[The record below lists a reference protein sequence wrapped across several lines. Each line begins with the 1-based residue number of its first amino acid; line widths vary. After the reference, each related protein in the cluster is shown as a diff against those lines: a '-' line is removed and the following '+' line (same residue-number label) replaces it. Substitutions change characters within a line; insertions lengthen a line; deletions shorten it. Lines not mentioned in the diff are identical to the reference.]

1 MWISFQSWWTRVWL
15 RSFSQWVRWQFSP
28 LSPIPV
34 KASANVFTQIT
45 DNTNS
50 LTIRGIIIK
59 VRWISTCQ
67 QCDTDLF
74 FMLFMTINAGFSNVF
89 FPPKCDQISVLRGV
103 SAIAIDSNQK
113 QSGMTKLD
121 RAGIKKAGGGSFFL
135 VYVSTSNEYVLI
147 FVLILIFADIIAWVP
162 SV

>member
-1 MWISFQSWWTRVWL
+1 
-15 RSFSQWVRWQFSP
+15 
-28 LSPIPV
+28 
-34 KASANVFTQIT
+34 
-45 DNTNS
+45 
-50 LTIRGIIIK
+50 
-59 VRWISTCQ
+59 
-67 QCDTDLF
+67 
-74 FMLFMTINAGFSNVF
+74 MLFITINAAFSNVF

-121 RAGIKKAGGGSFFL
+121 RAGIKKVGGVRFFL
-135 VYVSTSNEYVLI
+135 FYVSTSNEYVLI